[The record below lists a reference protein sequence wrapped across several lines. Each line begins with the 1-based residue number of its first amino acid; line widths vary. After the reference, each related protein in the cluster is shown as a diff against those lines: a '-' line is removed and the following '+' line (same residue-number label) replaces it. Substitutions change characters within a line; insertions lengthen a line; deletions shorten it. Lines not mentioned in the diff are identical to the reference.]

1 MAREPVRRVAAVGYL
16 RLDRLVK
23 TYDGRVNA
31 VDDISVDIAKGEFL
45 TFLGPSGSGKT
56 TTLMMIAG
64 FEDPTSGVIALE
76 GEDLTRRKPYE
87 RNIGVVFQNYALFPH
102 MTVERN
108 VAFPLRM
115 RGFPRA
121 QQAAR
126 VRQILDL
133 VGLSAFAARYP
144 RELSGGQQQRVA
156 LARGLVFNPDVLLL
170 DEPLGALDKNLREQ
184 MQVELKRI
192 HREVGI
198 TTVYVTH
205 DQTEAMTMSD
215 RVAVFSHGQLVQI
228 APPLEVYHR
237 PLTRFVGEFIGDSN
251 IFTGMIDAAR
261 PGWIMLDGVGPVQA
275 DAEACRQIGSGA
287 VDVLV
292 RPERVQLAGPRDG
305 AALPN
310 RVPLTINATV
320 NFGDSLLVIGGV
332 RGHQLRMRI
341 AGAQPGAVREGAT
354 VTVGWGPS
362 DAHLIARRTE

>member
-1 MAREPVRRVAAVGYL
+1 VAYL
-16 RLDRLVK
+16 SLRALEK
-23 TYDGRVNA
+23 SYDGRSNA
-31 VDDISVDIAKGEFL
+31 VDGIDLEIARGEFVTL
-45 TFLGPSGSGKT
+45 LGPSGSGKT

-64 FEDPTSGVIALE
+64 FEEPTAGTIALD
-76 GEDLTRRKPYE
+76 GEDLLRRKPYE

-102 MTVERN
+102 MTVARN

-115 RGFPRA
+115 RRFPAA

-133 VGLSAFAARYP
+133 VDLGGFADKYP

-156 LARGLVFNPDVLLL
+156 LARGLVFDPDVLLL

-198 TTVYVTH
+198 TMVYVTH

-215 RVAVFSHGQLVQI
+215 RIAVFNRGRLEQV

-237 PLTRFVGEFIGDSN
+237 PRTRFVGEFIGDSN
-251 IFTGMIDAAR
+251 FFAGRLDGTTCRVSLDGLGVVDVDAA
-261 PGWIMLDGVGPVQA
+261 
-275 DAEACRQIGSGA
+275 ACRAIGSGP

-292 RPERVQLAGPRDG
+292 RPERIQLAAAGGG
-305 AALPN
+305 ATSN
-310 RVPLTINATV
+310 RVSMKIGVIV
-320 NFGDSLLVIGGV
+320 NYGDSVLVIGTVGE
-332 RGHQLRMRI
+332 HLIRMRI
-341 AGAQPGAVREGAT
+341 AGAQPDEIREGAT
-354 VTVGWGPS
+354 VTVGWAKG
-362 DAHLIARRTE
+362 DAHLIARA

>member
-1 MAREPVRRVAAVGYL
+1 MAYL
-16 RLDRLVK
+16 TLDRLVK
-23 TYDGRVNA
+23 SYDGHVNA
-31 VDDISVDIAKGEFL
+31 VDGISVDIAKGEFV

-64 FEDPTSGVIALE
+64 FEEPSSGVISL
-76 GEDLTRRKPYE
+76 GGKDLTRYRPWE

-102 MTVERN
+102 MTVARN

-126 VRQILDL
+126 VGEILAL
-133 VGLSAFAARYP
+133 VGLSGYAERHP

-156 LARGLVFNPDVLLL
+156 LARGLVFQPDVLLL

-198 TTVYVTH
+198 TMVYVTH

-215 RVAVFSHGQLVQI
+215 RIAVFNHGQLEQI
-228 APPLEVYHR
+228 GPPLDIYHR

-251 IFTGMIDAAR
+251 FFTGTVDPR
-261 PGWIMLDGVGPVQA
+261 VPGRVELGDLGTMATDPDLVHA
-275 DAEACRQIGSGA
+275 IGRGR

-292 RPERVQLAGPRDG
+292 RPERVRLVDRAT
-305 AALPN
+305 ATNALTMK
-310 RVPLTINATV
+310 VGVIV
-320 NFGDSLLVIGGV
+320 NYGESVLVIGDA
-332 RGHQLRMRI
+332 RGHAVRMRI
-341 AGAQPGAVREGAT
+341 AGAAPDAIREGAT
-354 VTVGWGPS
+354 VTVGWEPG
-362 DAHLIARRTE
+362 DAHVIRRS

>member
-1 MAREPVRRVAAVGYL
+1 VTAYL
-16 RLDRLVK
+16 SLRNIVK
-23 TYDGRVNA
+23 SYDGRINA
-31 VDDISVDIAKGEFL
+31 VDDVSIDIAKGEFL

-64 FEDPTSGVIALE
+64 FEEPTAGVIELE

-115 RGFPRA
+115 RRFPRDR
-121 QQAAR
+121 QAAR
-126 VRQILDL
+126 VGEILDL
-133 VGLSAFAARYP
+133 VGLGSFAGKYP

-170 DEPLGALDKNLREQ
+170 DEPLGALDKSLREQ

-198 TTVYVTH
+198 TMVYVTH

-215 RVAVFSHGQLVQI
+215 RVAVFSHGKLEQV

-237 PLTRFVGEFIGDSN
+237 PRTRVVGEFIGDSN
-251 IFTGMIDAAR
+251 IFAGTVDASR
-261 PGWIMLDGVGPVQA
+261 PGYVTLDALGPVRV
-275 DAEACRQIGSGA
+275 DGEAWRRVGKGA

-292 RPERVQLAGPRDG
+292 RPERIQLA
-305 AALPN
+305 AAGTETGLPN
-310 RVPLTINATV
+310 QLVMAIDVIV
-320 NFGDSLLVIGGV
+320 NYGDSVLVIGST
-332 RGHQLRMRI
+332 RGRRLRMRI
-341 AGAQPGAVREGAT
+341 AGAQPDSVREGAT
-354 VTVGWGPS
+354 VTVGWRPG
-362 DAHLIARRTE
+362 DEHLITR

>member
-1 MAREPVRRVAAVGYL
+1 
-16 RLDRLVK
+16 
-23 TYDGRVNA
+23 VNA
-31 VDDISVDIAKGEFL
+31 VDDVSIDIAKGEFL

-64 FEDPTSGVIALE
+64 FEEPTAGAIELE
-76 GEDLTRRKPYE
+76 GQDLTRCRPYE

-115 RGFPRA
+115 RKFPRA
-121 QQAAR
+121 RQAAR
-126 VRQILDL
+126 VREILDL
-133 VGLSAFAARYP
+133 VGLGPFAAKHP

-170 DEPLGALDKNLREQ
+170 DEPLGALDKSLREQ

-198 TTVYVTH
+198 TMVYVTH

-215 RVAVFSHGQLVQI
+215 RVAVFSHGKLEQV

-237 PLTRFVGEFIGDSN
+237 PRTRFVGEFIGDSN
-251 IFTGMIDAAR
+251 IFTGAVDESR
-261 PGWIMLDGVGPVQA
+261 PGWVTLDALGAVRVDGEAWRRVG
-275 DAEACRQIGSGA
+275 RGA

-292 RPERVQLAGPRDG
+292 RPERVQLAAPG
-305 AALPN
+305 ADPPLPN
-310 RVPLTINATV
+310 RLTMEIGGLV
-320 NFGDSLLVIGGV
+320 NYGDSVLVIGSD
-332 RGHQLRMRI
+332 RGQRLRMRL
-341 AGAQPGAVREGAT
+341 AGAPPEAIREGAT
-354 VTVGWGPS
+354 VVIGWRPG
-362 DAHLIARRTE
+362 DEHLIARS